1 MNMKIFRYIFLVC
14 LMASGWNSVEA
25 QRYDNIIDR
34 TVAVI
39 GGEVIQLSQVE
50 SEAQMAQVEGYAS
63 ERNLRCMVME
73 QMMESKLFLTQ
84 AKLDSLTVNPEMVEA
99 NLNQRISTIMSQL
112 GGEAEMEKYF
122 GRPVN
127 KLRQEWR
134 ETLNEQGLVQEM
146 QQKIAGTVLE
156 RTPKQIKDY
165 YKRLP
170 KDSLPMV
177 STQYQL
183 SQIAV
188 YPDKKKAEMAVKE
201 RLLDFRERIMNG
213 EKFSMLAT
221 LYSKDPGSAFKGGE
235 LGMMSKTIFW
245 PQFSDAAMSLK
256 VGQVSSI
263 VETPDGFHLIQMIE
277 KKGDMFNARHILLK
291 PEYGE
296 EDRKAAFAKL
306 DSIKTVIA
314 KDSIPF
320 FDAARFFSQDP
331 ATRTNG
337 GVLSDP
343 NTGSSLFEKDQL
355 KPEDYRILKDMEVGE
370 ISEPFESSDNEG
382 RNGNTMYKI
391 IKFDKI
397 IPAHPANIDL
407 DLQLLSEMAVQDERQ
422 KAVSDFL
429 DEKIKVA
436 YIVIDPMFSGCDF
449 HRKGWL
455 K

>member
-1 MNMKIFRYIFLVC
+1 MKIYRVFLLFC
-14 LMASGWNSVEA
+14 LLVAFNHVKASA

-34 TVAVI
+34 TVALV
-39 GGEVIQLSQVE
+39 GNEVIQLSQVE
-50 SEAQMAQVEGYAS
+50 SEAQMAQVQGYAS
-63 ERNLRCMVME
+63 ERNLRCMILE
-73 QMMESKLFLTQ
+73 QLLESKILLTQ

-99 NLNQRISTIMSQL
+99 SLDQRISSIMSQL

-122 GRPVN
+122 GKSIL

-146 QQKIAGTVLE
+146 QREISGKVLE
-156 RTPKQIKDY
+156 RTPKQVKEF
-165 YKRLP
+165 YKHVS

-177 STQYQL
+177 PTQYQL

-201 RLLDFRERIMNG
+201 RLLEFRERIMSG

-221 LYSKDPGSAFKGGE
+221 LYSKDPGSALRGGE

-277 KKGDMFNARHILLK
+277 KKGDMFNARHILLT

-296 EDRKAAFAKL
+296 EDRKVGFAKL
-306 DSIKTVIA
+306 DSIRNVIV

-320 FDAARFFSQDP
+320 FDAARYFSQDP

-343 NTGSSLFEKDQL
+343 NTGSSLFDMDQL
-355 KPEDYRILKDMEVGE
+355 KPEDYKILKDMKVGD

-382 RNGNTMYKI
+382 RRGNTMYKI

-397 IPAHPANIDL
+397 IPAHQANVDL
-407 DLQLLSEMAVQDERQ
+407 DFQLLSDLAVQGERQ
-422 KAVSDFL
+422 KAISDFL

-436 YIVIDPMFSGCDF
+436 YIVLDPMFTGCEF
-449 HRKGWL
+449 QRKGWV

>member
-1 MNMKIFRYIFLVC
+1 MKRYRVILLFALFVS
-14 LMASGWNSVEA
+14 LLPRTVSA
-25 QRYDNIIDR
+25 QRYDNVIDR
-34 TVAVI
+34 TVAIV
-39 GGEVIQLSQVE
+39 GNEVIQLSQVE
-50 SEAQMAQVEGYAS
+50 SEAQMMQVEGYAS
-63 ERNLRCMVME
+63 ERNLRCMVFE
-73 QMMESKLFLTQ
+73 QMLENKIFLTQ
-84 AKLDSLTVNPEMVEA
+84 AKLDSLTVNQEMVEA
-99 NLNQRISTIMSQL
+99 NLNQRISAIMGQL

-122 GRPVN
+122 GKSIL

-134 ETLNEQGLVQEM
+134 EAYNEQGLVQEM
-146 QQKIAGTVLE
+146 QRTISGKVME
-156 RTPKQIKDY
+156 RTPKQVKEF
-165 YKRLP
+165 YKHLS
-170 KDSLPMV
+170 KDSIPMV

-188 YPDKKKAEMAVKE
+188 YPDKKKAEMVVKE

-221 LYSKDPGSAFKGGE
+221 LYSKDPGSAMHGGE

-277 KKGDMFNARHILLK
+277 KKGDMFNARHILLM

-296 EDRKAAFAKL
+296 EDRKEGFAKL
-306 DSIKTVIA
+306 DSIKNIIIN
-314 KDSIPF
+314 DSIPF

-343 NTGSSLFEKDQL
+343 NTGSSLFEMDQL
-355 KPEDYRILKDMEVGE
+355 KPEDYKVLKDMKVGE
-370 ISEPFESSDNEG
+370 ISEPFVSSDNEG
-382 RNGNTMYKI
+382 RRGNTMYKI

-397 IPAHPANIDL
+397 IPAHQADIDL
-407 DLQLLSEMAVQDERQ
+407 DFQLLADMAVQGERQ

-436 YIVIDPMFSGCDF
+436 YIVIDPLFAGCDF
-449 HRKGWL
+449 QRKGWI